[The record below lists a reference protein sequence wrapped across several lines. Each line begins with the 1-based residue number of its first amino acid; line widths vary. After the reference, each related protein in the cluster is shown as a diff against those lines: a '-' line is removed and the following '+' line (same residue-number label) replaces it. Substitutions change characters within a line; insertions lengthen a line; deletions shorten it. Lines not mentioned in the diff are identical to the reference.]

1 MGSGKKNKKNWV
13 RWEEYIRWTQ
23 CMMKMSFIK
32 LFHTTPCL
40 PQALGLTH
48 HRHGGQVGRIL
59 KVALEQK
66 VLYRVMGPW
75 SIVISHLPLITFS
88 EPGLVLD
95 AGGPE
100 SCLRGLGRSQVLL
113 TSSGTHTP
121 GTHVPRKALGE
132 LLQSLWGVNVG
143 LLPSQD
149 FLLLLGMSMA
159 LMGGGPW
166 SELDDLAA
174 QYFCPRRQCPSGA
187 GHLACNV

>member
-1 MGSGKKNKKNWV
+1 MRGIHKVNTVYDEDEFHQAFS
-13 RWEEYIRWTQ
+13 YYP
-23 CMMKMSFIK
+23 MKS
-32 LFHTTPCL
+32 LPCP

-100 SCLRGLGRSQVLL
+100 SCLKGLGRSQVLL

-132 LLQSLWGVNVG
+132 LLQSLCGVKVG

-166 SELDDLAA
+166 GELDDLAS
-174 QYFCPRRQCPSGA
+174 QHFCPRRQCPSCA